1 MSWLCSTAD
10 TEAQDAAGAAANAP
24 QPTAVET
31 SQQQPAAVP
40 EPPAP
45 AVAETPVDAA
55 PPASDAVPP
64 AAAPSEVATTP
75 APTTPALTAPS
86 ADALPEPPAP
96 YDAPFPALFPLD
108 VHAFVSQGF
117 LLSTGNNYLARS
129 KDGSFEFTEAAINFT
144 KSVTDDLRLG
154 MQLFSRKVGP
164 TGSYAPYFDWYYLDY
179 HVADWLGIRAGR
191 TKIPFGLYNESNDVD
206 AGHVPVLLP
215 QSLYPSHHREI
226 LLAVTGGELYGNFRL
241 GALGQLEYRAYG
253 GTFSLDALGLTK
265 PNVTIRDV
273 KTHYL
278 AGGRLMW
285 LTPLD
290 GLQVGASFQK
300 LRYEF
305 TSVLDPAVTDLFVML
320 GLAPMG
326 FDGVVKL
333 DFPIQLWVASAE
345 YAVGDLLVA
354 AEYGRWWADLKSSVP
369 TLIPSAGPVNE
380 RYYVMGSYRFLPWL
394 TPGVYYSGYYED
406 REHRE
411 GRAKYSHDFA
421 ATLRFDFNAFW
432 LLKLEAHLMRGTAA
446 LDEALNGG
454 KELKTLERDWALFLV
469 KTTAYF

>member
-1 MSWLCSTAD
+1 VSWLCSITATD
-10 TEAQDAAGAAANAP
+10 AQEAGAANAP
-24 QPTAVET
+24 QPTAAEAL
-31 SQQQPAAVP
+31 QPQPPIAPELPTPEAAGTNADV
-40 EPPAP
+40 AP
-45 AVAETPVDAA
+45 S
-55 PPASDAVPP
+55 ASDAPQPP
-64 AAAPSEVATTP
+64 AAASEIVPITPPPP
-75 APTTPALTAPS
+75 APT
-86 ADALPEPPAP
+86 ADALPAAYDLPLPA
-96 YDAPFPALFPLD
+96 AFPFD

-129 KDGSFEFTEAAINFT
+129 KDGSFEFAEAAINVT
-144 KSVTDDLRLG
+144 KSLTDEFRVG

-179 HVADWLGIRAGR
+179 HVTDWFGIRAGR

-215 QSLYPSHHREI
+215 QSIYPSHNRDI

-253 GTFSLDALGLTK
+253 GTFALDGQAAPN
-265 PNVTIRDV
+265 PNVTITDV
-273 KTHYL
+273 KVRYL

-290 GLQVGASFQK
+290 GLQVGASFQT
-300 LRYEF
+300 LRYDI
-305 TSVLDPAVTDLFVML
+305 TSMFDPAFTDVLVML

-326 FDGVVKL
+326 FNGNVKL
-333 DFPIQLWVASAE
+333 EFPIQLWVASAE
-345 YAVGDLLVA
+345 YAVGDLLLA
-354 AEYGRWWADLKSSVP
+354 AEYGRWWADLKSSQPGV
-369 TLIPSAGPVNE
+369 IPSYGPVNE
-380 RYYVMGSYRFLPWL
+380 RYYAMASYRFLPWL
-394 TPGVYYSGYYED
+394 TPGVYYSCYYED
-406 REHRE
+406 RAHRE

-432 LLKLEAHLMRGTAA
+432 LLKLEAHLMRGTAD
-446 LDEALNGG
+446 LEQSLNDG
-454 KELKTLERDWALFLV
+454 KELKNLERDWALFLI

>member
-1 MSWLCSTAD
+1 L
-10 TEAQDAAGAAANAP
+10 
-24 QPTAVET
+24 V
-31 SQQQPAAVP
+31 
-40 EPPAP
+40 
-45 AVAETPVDAA
+45 
-55 PPASDAVPP
+55 
-64 AAAPSEVATTP
+64 
-75 APTTPALTAPS
+75 
-86 ADALPEPPAP
+86 
-96 YDAPFPALFPLD
+96 
-108 VHAFVSQGF
+108 
-117 LLSTGNNYLARS
+117 STGNNFLARS

-144 KSVTDDLRLG
+144 KSVTDELRLG

-164 TGSYAPYFDWYYLDY
+164 NGSYAPYFDWYYLDY
-179 HVADWLGIRAGR
+179 HVADWFGIRAGR

-206 AGHVPVLLP
+206 AGRVPVLLP
-215 QSLYPSHHREI
+215 QSLYRSQHREI

-253 GTFSLDALGLTK
+253 GTFSLDALSVSK
-265 PNVTIRDV
+265 PNVTIKDV

-305 TSVLDPAVTDLFVML
+305 TSVFDPAVRDLFVTL

-326 FDGVVKL
+326 FDGIVKL

-345 YAVGDLLVA
+345 YAVGDLLLA
-354 AEYGRWWADLKSSVP
+354 AEYGRWWADLKSSAP
-369 TLIPSAGPVNE
+369 TVIPSKGPVNE

-394 TPGVYYSGYYED
+394 TPGVYYSGYYLD

-411 GRAKYSHDFA
+411 GRAQYSHDFA
-421 ATLRFDFNAFW
+421 ATLRFDFNSFW
-432 LLKLEAHLMRGTAA
+432 LLKLEAHLMRGTAE
-446 LDEALNGG
+446 LDDQALNAG
-454 KELKTLERDWALFLV
+454 KEQKDLERDWAMFLI